1 MRQHWFFDF
10 DGTLCD
16 TEADIKSAWRAALRN
31 IGRDCPHFDSVYR
44 TGPTLDQVVY
54 MLFDDATPALV
65 DAVKAQFRT
74 CYDAGG
80 FPATRPY
87 PWVPGW
93 IADLKRQGCHVY
105 VATNKRWNPTS
116 ILMEKLGW
124 DVLFDGYFSFDMFV
138 DSAATSAAAPAPR
151 QGFSNGSG
159 RACRDQPAREAPVCD
174 WAVTSAALPR
184 KALTKAELLAE
195 VMRLRGIDPADAVMV
210 GDTKGDVT
218 SGAAADM
225 YTIGCTWGYGT
236 REELED
242 ADEIYDAERFD

>member
-31 IGRDCPHFDSVYR
+31 IGRDCPHFDRVYR

-54 MLFDDATPALV
+54 MLFDDATPELV

-74 CYDAGG
+74 CYDASG

-87 PWVPGW
+87 PWVPAW
-93 IADLKRQGCHVY
+93 LADLKRHGCRIY
-105 VATNKRWNPTS
+105 VATNKRWNPTRL
-116 ILMEKLGW
+116 LMAKFGW
-124 DVLFDGYFSFDMFV
+124 DALFDGYYSFDMF
-138 DSAATSAAAPAPR
+138 AHP
-151 QGFSNGSG
+151 
-159 RACRDQPAREAPVCD
+159 
-174 WAVTSAALPR
+174 
-184 KALTKAELLAE
+184 LTKAELLAE
-195 VMRLRGIDPADAVMV
+195 VMRQRGIVPADAVMV

-218 SGAAADM
+218 SGAAAGM

-236 REELED
+236 RAELEG
-242 ADEIYDAERFD
+242 ADEIYDAARFA

>member
-1 MRQHWFFDF
+1 MRRHWFFDF

-31 IGRDCPHFDSVYR
+31 LGRDCPHFDRVYR

-54 MLFDDATPALV
+54 MLFDDATPELV

-124 DVLFDGYFSFDMFV
+124 DVLFDGFYSFDMFANPL
-138 DSAATSAAAPAPR
+138 S
-151 QGFSNGSG
+151 
-159 RACRDQPAREAPVCD
+159 
-174 WAVTSAALPR
+174 
-184 KALTKAELLAE
+184 KAELLAE
-195 VMRLRGIDPADAVMV
+195 VMRQRGIDPADAVMV

-218 SGAAADM
+218 SGAAAGM

-236 REELED
+236 REELEG
-242 ADEIYDAERFD
+242 ADEIYDAERFA

>member
-54 MLFDDATPALV
+54 MLFDDATPELV

-80 FPATRPY
+80 FPSTRPY
-87 PWVPGW
+87 PWVPAW
-93 IADLKRQGCHVY
+93 LEDLKRRGCRIY
-105 VATNKRWNPTS
+105 VATNKRWNPTRL
-116 ILMEKLGW
+116 LMAKFGW
-124 DVLFDGYFSFDMFV
+124 DVLFDGYYSFDML
-138 DSAATSAAAPAPR
+138 P
-151 QGFSNGSG
+151 G
-159 RACRDQPAREAPVCD
+159 R
-174 WAVTSAALPR
+174 
-184 KALTKAELLAE
+184 ALTKAELLTE
-195 VMRLRGIDPADAVMV
+195 VMRQRGIAPADAVMV

-218 SGAAADM
+218 AGAAAGM

-236 REELED
+236 RAEMEG
-242 ADEIYDAERFD
+242 ANEIYDAERFA

>member
-31 IGRDCPHFDSVYR
+31 IGRDCPHFDRVYR

-54 MLFDDATPALV
+54 MLFDDATPELV
-65 DAVKAQFRT
+65 NAVKAQFRT

-80 FPATRPY
+80 FPSTRPY

-105 VATNKRWNPTS
+105 VATNKRWNPTRL
-116 ILMEKLGW
+116 LMEKLGW
-124 DVLFDGYFSFDMFV
+124 DVLFDGYYSFDMFAHPL
-138 DSAATSAAAPAPR
+138 S
-151 QGFSNGSG
+151 
-159 RACRDQPAREAPVCD
+159 
-174 WAVTSAALPR
+174 
-184 KALTKAELLAE
+184 KAELLTE
-195 VMRLRGIDPADAVMV
+195 VMRQRGIDPVDAVMV
-210 GDTKGDVT
+210 GDTKGDVS
-218 SGAAADM
+218 SGAAAGM

-236 REELED
+236 REEMED
-242 ADEIYDAERFD
+242 ADEIYDAERFA

>member
-1 MRQHWFFDF
+1 MRRHWFFDF

-31 IGRDCPHFDSVYR
+31 IGRDCPHFDRVYR

-54 MLFDDATPALV
+54 MLFDDATPELV

-105 VATNKRWNPTS
+105 VATNKRWNPTRL
-116 ILMEKLGW
+116 LMAKLGW
-124 DVLFDGYFSFDMFV
+124 DELFDGYYSFDMFAKPL
-138 DSAATSAAAPAPR
+138 S
-151 QGFSNGSG
+151 
-159 RACRDQPAREAPVCD
+159 
-174 WAVTSAALPR
+174 
-184 KALTKAELLAE
+184 KAELLAE
-195 VMRLRGIDPADAVMV
+195 VMRQRGIDPADAVMV

-218 SGAAADM
+218 SGAAAGM

-236 REELED
+236 REELEG
-242 ADEIYDAERFD
+242 ADEIYDAERFA

>member
-1 MRQHWFFDF
+1 MRRHWFFDF

-31 IGRDCPHFDSVYR
+31 IGRDCPHFDRVYR

-54 MLFDDATPALV
+54 MLFDDATPELV

-74 CYDAGG
+74 CYDASG

-124 DVLFDGYFSFDMFV
+124 DVLFDGFYSFDMFANPL
-138 DSAATSAAAPAPR
+138 S
-151 QGFSNGSG
+151 
-159 RACRDQPAREAPVCD
+159 
-174 WAVTSAALPR
+174 
-184 KALTKAELLAE
+184 KAELLAE
-195 VMRLRGIDPADAVMV
+195 VMRQRGIDPADAVMV

-218 SGAAADM
+218 SGAAAGM

-236 REELED
+236 REELEG
-242 ADEIYDAERFD
+242 ADEIYDAERFA

>member
-1 MRQHWFFDF
+1 MRRHWFFDF

-16 TEADIKSAWRAALRN
+16 TEADIKSAWRAALHN
-31 IGRDCPHFDSVYR
+31 IGRDCPQFDRVYR
-44 TGPTLDQVVY
+44 TGPTLAQVVY
-54 MLFDDATPALV
+54 MLFDDATPELV

-105 VATNKRWNPTS
+105 VATNKRWNPTRL
-116 ILMEKLGW
+116 LMAKLGW
-124 DVLFDGYFSFDMFV
+124 DELFDGYYSFDMFV
-138 DSAATSAAAPAPR
+138 D
-151 QGFSNGSG
+151 
-159 RACRDQPAREAPVCD
+159 PARSPRRGDPTKADAMVPQR
-174 WAVTSAALPR
+174 ALS
-184 KALTKAELLAE
+184 KAELLAE
-195 VMRLRGIDPADAVMV
+195 VMRQRGIDPADAVMV

-218 SGAAADM
+218 SGAAAGM

-236 REELED
+236 REELEG
-242 ADEIYDAERFD
+242 ADEIYDAERFA

>member
-31 IGRDCPHFDSVYR
+31 IGRDCPHFDRVYR

-54 MLFDDATPALV
+54 MLFDDATPELV
-65 DAVKAQFRT
+65 NAVKVQFRT
-74 CYDAGG
+74 CYDASG

-105 VATNKRWNPTS
+105 VATNKRWNPMR

-124 DVLFDGYFSFDMFV
+124 DVLFDGYYSFDMFAHPL
-138 DSAATSAAAPAPR
+138 S
-151 QGFSNGSG
+151 
-159 RACRDQPAREAPVCD
+159 
-174 WAVTSAALPR
+174 
-184 KALTKAELLAE
+184 KAELLAE
-195 VMRLRGIDPADAVMV
+195 VMRLRGIAPADAVMV

-218 SGAAADM
+218 SGAAAGM

-236 REELED
+236 REELEG
-242 ADEIYDAERFD
+242 ADEIYDAERFN

>member
-1 MRQHWFFDF
+1 MRRHWFFDF

-31 IGRDCPHFDSVYR
+31 IGRDCPHFDRVYR

-54 MLFDDATPALV
+54 MLFDDATPKLV

-93 IADLKRQGCHVY
+93 IADLKSQGCHVY
-105 VATNKRWNPTS
+105 VATNKRWNPTRL
-116 ILMEKLGW
+116 LMAKLGW
-124 DVLFDGYFSFDMFV
+124 DVLFDGYYTVDQFV
-138 DSAATSAAAPAPR
+138 DS
-151 QGFSNGSG
+151 G
-159 RACRDQPAREAPVCD
+159 RLAG
-174 WAVTSAALPR
+174 TLALP
-184 KALTKAELLAE
+184 KAELLAE

-218 SGAAADM
+218 SGAAAGM

-236 REELED
+236 REELEG
-242 ADEIYDAERFD
+242 ADEIYDAERFA

>member
-31 IGRDCPHFDSVYR
+31 LGRDCPHFDRVYR

-54 MLFDDATPALV
+54 MLFDDATPELV
-65 DAVKAQFRT
+65 NAVKAQFRT
-74 CYDAGG
+74 CYDASG

-105 VATNKRWNPTS
+105 VATNKRWNPTR
-116 ILMEKLGW
+116 LLLAKLGW
-124 DVLFDGYFSFDMFV
+124 DELFDGYYSFDMF
-138 DSAATSAAAPAPR
+138 
-151 QGFSNGSG
+151 GS
-159 RACRDQPAREAPVCD
+159 PL
-174 WAVTSAALPR
+174 S
-184 KALTKAELLAE
+184 KAELLRE
-195 VMRLRGIDPADAVMV
+195 VMRQRGIDPADAVMV

-242 ADEIYDAERFD
+242 ADEIYDAERFA

>member
-1 MRQHWFFDF
+1 MRRHWFFDF

-31 IGRDCPHFDSVYR
+31 LGRDCPQFDRVYR

-54 MLFDDATPALV
+54 MLFDDATPELV

-87 PWVPGW
+87 PWVPAW
-93 IADLKRQGCHVY
+93 IADLKRLGCHVY
-105 VATNKRWNPTS
+105 VATNKRWNPTC
-116 ILMEKLGW
+116 ILMAKLGW
-124 DVLFDGYFSFDMFV
+124 DALFDGYYSFDMF
-138 DSAATSAAAPAPR
+138 P
-151 QGFSNGSG
+151 G
-159 RACRDQPAREAPVCD
+159 RAL
-174 WAVTSAALPR
+174 S
-184 KALTKAELLAE
+184 KAELLAE
-195 VMRLRGIDPADAVMV
+195 AMRQRGIDPADAVMV

-218 SGAAADM
+218 SGAAAGM

-236 REELED
+236 REELEG
-242 ADEIYDAERFD
+242 ADEIYDAERFS

>member
-1 MRQHWFFDF
+1 MRRHWFFDF

-31 IGRDCPHFDSVYR
+31 IGRDCPHFDRVYR

-54 MLFDDATPALV
+54 MLFDDATPELV
-65 DAVKAQFRT
+65 NAVKAQFRT
-74 CYDAGG
+74 CYDASG

-93 IADLKRQGCHVY
+93 IADLKRRGCRVY

-124 DVLFDGYFSFDMFV
+124 DVLFDGFYSFDMFANPL
-138 DSAATSAAAPAPR
+138 S
-151 QGFSNGSG
+151 
-159 RACRDQPAREAPVCD
+159 
-174 WAVTSAALPR
+174 
-184 KALTKAELLAE
+184 KAELLAE
-195 VMRLRGIDPADAVMV
+195 VMRQRGIDPADAVMV

-218 SGAAADM
+218 SGAAAGM

-236 REELED
+236 CEELEG
-242 ADEIYDAERFD
+242 ADEIYDAERFA

>member
-1 MRQHWFFDF
+1 MRRHWFFDF

-16 TEADIKSAWRAALRN
+16 TETDIKSAWRAALRN
-31 IGRDCPHFDSVYR
+31 LGRDCPHFDRVYR

-54 MLFDDATPALV
+54 MLFDDATPELV

-93 IADLKRQGCHVY
+93 IADLKRRGCHVY
-105 VATNKRWNPTS
+105 VATNKRWNPTRL
-116 ILMEKLGW
+116 LMAKLGW
-124 DVLFDGYFSFDMFV
+124 DELFDGYYSFDMFV
-138 DSAATSAAAPAPR
+138 D
-151 QGFSNGSG
+151 
-159 RACRDQPAREAPVCD
+159 PARSPRRGDPTKADAMVPQR
-174 WAVTSAALPR
+174 ALS
-184 KALTKAELLAE
+184 KAELLAE
-195 VMRLRGIDPADAVMV
+195 VMRQRGIDPADAVMV

-218 SGAAADM
+218 SGAAAGM

-236 REELED
+236 REELEG
-242 ADEIYDAERFD
+242 ADEIYDAERFA

>member
-74 CYDAGG
+74 CYDASG
-80 FPATRPY
+80 FPATHPY
-87 PWVPGW
+87 PWVSGW
-93 IADLKRQGCHVY
+93 LADLKRQGCCIY
-105 VATNKRWNPTS
+105 VATNKRWNPTRL
-116 ILMEKLGW
+116 LMAKLGW
-124 DVLFDGYFSFDMFV
+124 DTLFDGYYSFDMF
-138 DSAATSAAAPAPR
+138 P
-151 QGFSNGSG
+151 G
-159 RACRDQPAREAPVCD
+159 RAL
-174 WAVTSAALPR
+174 S
-184 KALTKAELLAE
+184 KAELLTEA
-195 VMRLRGIDPADAVMV
+195 MQQRGIAPADAVMV

-218 SGAAADM
+218 AGAAAGM

-236 REELED
+236 RAELEG
-242 ADEIYDAERFD
+242 ANEIYDAERFA

>member
-1 MRQHWFFDF
+1 MRRHWFFDF

-31 IGRDCPHFDSVYR
+31 IGRDCPHFDRVYR

-54 MLFDDATPALV
+54 MLFDDATPELV
-65 DAVKAQFRT
+65 NAVKAQFRT
-74 CYDAGG
+74 CYDASG

-105 VATNKRWNPTS
+105 VATNKRWNPTRL
-116 ILMEKLGW
+116 LMQKLGW
-124 DVLFDGYFSFDMFV
+124 DVLFDGYYSFDMFV
-138 DSAATSAAAPAPR
+138 D
-151 QGFSNGSG
+151 
-159 RACRDQPAREAPVCD
+159 PARSPRRGD
-174 WAVTSAALPR
+174 PTKLRRALS
-184 KALTKAELLAE
+184 KAELLTE

-218 SGAAADM
+218 SGAAAGM

-236 REELED
+236 REELEG

>member
-1 MRQHWFFDF
+1 MRRHWFFDF

-31 IGRDCPHFDSVYR
+31 IGRDCPHFDRVYR

-54 MLFDDATPALV
+54 MLFDDATPELV

-124 DVLFDGYFSFDMFV
+124 DVLFDGFYSFDMFANPL
-138 DSAATSAAAPAPR
+138 S
-151 QGFSNGSG
+151 
-159 RACRDQPAREAPVCD
+159 
-174 WAVTSAALPR
+174 
-184 KALTKAELLAE
+184 KAELLAE
-195 VMRLRGIDPADAVMV
+195 VMRQRGIDPADAVMV

-218 SGAAADM
+218 SGAAAGM

-236 REELED
+236 CEELEG
-242 ADEIYDAERFD
+242 ADEIYDAERFA

>member
-74 CYDAGG
+74 CYDASG

-87 PWVPGW
+87 PWVQGW
-93 IADLKRQGCHVY
+93 LADLKRQGCRIY
-105 VATNKRWNPTS
+105 VATNKRWNPTRL
-116 ILMEKLGW
+116 LMAKLGW
-124 DVLFDGYFSFDMFV
+124 D
-138 DSAATSAAAPAPR
+138 
-151 QGFSNGSG
+151 
-159 RACRDQPAREAPVCD
+159 
-174 WAVTSAALPR
+174 ALDR
-184 KALTKAELLAE
+184 KS
-195 VMRLRGIDPADAVMV
+195 VV
-210 GDTKGDVT
+210 
-218 SGAAADM
+218 
-225 YTIGCTWGYGT
+225 
-236 REELED
+236 
-242 ADEIYDAERFD
+242 